1 MALLASRC
9 ASLSPSPRPAA
20 PSRGISAQLVASWSS
35 RSLPRGPVLLLRPL
49 RPHTRPLFLLL
60 PVYCDISLPILHR
73 FDDRFARRSHFH
85 SNLKSVE
92 VGLGRPKSG
101 PTFVPVGA
109 WFAPGSTGFCLKA
122 IVSRISL
129 IFLKF
134 SSLILQLDFHAPLL
148 LLPS

>member
-1 MALLASRC
+1 MQSVIVLSLLS
-9 ASLSPSPRPAA
+9 
-20 PSRGISAQLVASWSS
+20 
-35 RSLPRGPVLLLRPL
+35 LLLSLL
-49 RPHTRPLFLLL
+49 RDVQLALKFGLTLMVGAWITSGSIGSLLKSIKSTITL
-60 PVYCDISLPILHR
+60 DYCDYSLPILHR

-109 WFAPGSTGFCLKA
+109 WFAPGSTDFCLKA

-134 SSLILQLDFHAPLL
+134 SSLILHSGPTLSSP
-148 LLPS
+148 